1 MAIQIG
7 VGNFAGAMASNFYRA
22 QDAPRFV
29 LGHALEI
36 GFIVVGII
44 AAFTLVFGYT
54 ASNKKRERA
63 LGQGGEVELPVTDE
77 QLAEQGDKAVTFRY
91 ML

>member
-22 QDAPRFV
+22 QDGPRFI

-36 GFIVVGII
+36 GFIAVGIT
-44 AAFTLVFGYT
+44 AACTLVLGYM
-54 ASNKKRERA
+54 ASNRSRERA
-63 LGQGGEVELPVTDE
+63 LRQGGEPGLTDE